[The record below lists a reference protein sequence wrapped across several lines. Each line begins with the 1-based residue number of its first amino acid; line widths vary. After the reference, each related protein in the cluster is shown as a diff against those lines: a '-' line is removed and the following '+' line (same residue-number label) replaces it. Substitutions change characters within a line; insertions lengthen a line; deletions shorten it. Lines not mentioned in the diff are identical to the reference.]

1 MLSWTELIARAH
13 ERGASDVHMVCGMPF
28 LCRVDGRV
36 ERLTEET
43 LTREQCEQYARELAG
58 AENAALRETGECD
71 LSQTMACGVRVR
83 GNLFRQQGAVSAAV
97 RLLADGIPELES
109 LGLPPA
115 VLEFADY
122 RSGIVLVTGE
132 TGSGK
137 STTLAALLDRIN
149 HTRAAHILTLEDP
162 IEYVYTPDRC
172 LINQRQIGSDTRSYA
187 SGLRAALREDPDVLL
202 IVELRDLDT
211 IETALTAADS
221 IDRMLSVFPEGRQR
235 QARLQISTTLRA
247 VLSQQLLP
255 RKGGHGRALACEVM
269 VVSPAI
275 RNLIREGKT
284 PQIESFITMN
294 AQGGS
299 IPMDSALQKLVQSG
313 AITQD
318 TARSYARDR
327 EHFPGQPRW

>member
-1 MLSWTELIARAH
+1 MLSWNELIALAH

-28 LCRVDGRV
+28 LCHVDGRV
-36 ERLTEET
+36 ERLTEEA
-43 LTREQCEQYARELAG
+43 LTREQCEQYALELAG
-58 AENAALRETGECD
+58 EAAAALRETGECD
-71 LSQTMACGVRVR
+71 LSQSLACGVRVR
-83 GNLFRQQGAVSAAV
+83 GNLFYQQGAVSAAV
-97 RLLADGIPELES
+97 RLLADGIPELTS

-172 LINQRQIGSDTRSYA
+172 LINQRQIGSDTKSYA
-187 SGLRAALREDPDVLL
+187 SGLRAA
-202 IVELRDLDT
+202 
-211 IETALTAADS
+211 
-221 IDRMLSVFPEGRQR
+221 
-235 QARLQISTTLRA
+235 LRA

-255 RKGGHGRALACEVM
+255 RRGGRGRALACEVM

-284 PQIESFITMN
+284 PQIDSFITMN

-327 EHFPGQPRW
+327 EHFPEQPHW